1 MSDYDFPE
9 LPSDEELGIT
19 DADREEYEKDLG
31 DDRPEMS
38 DAELA
43 ALLGESPAPKDGS
56 APKGAQ
62 PTPKKGKPDRNAI
75 RAAKKTAKEAE
86 KKARAATKRAKKA
99 QKHAGAA
106 KKKAA
111 QEAKAAADG
120 TSAADGKSEAAT
132 AKDAAPTSPTS
143 PKGDDAG
150 PAAKPPRTKIE
161 IGPRSRWRGAATL
174 AALAALSAFGST
186 RTGLPR
192 PGPANAPDTAFSS
205 ARAMATLVEI
215 AREAHPTGSP
225 EHARVREFLLDRL
238 RTLGMEPEVQ
248 TATNLREYSGM
259 VRSGTVRNIVAR
271 IPGTAP
277 TGTLLITAHYDSR
290 EISVGAGD
298 DGSGI
303 VTIIEAIRAL
313 RAGAPLANDLVVLLT
328 DAEELGLLGARA
340 FVEQHDWMADVDLV
354 LSLEMR
360 GAGGPSIMFETNAD
374 GGWVVAGMKDFDSH
388 PFANSMSYEVY
399 ERISRDTDFSP
410 FRDAGVQ
417 GLNFATIDNAHV
429 YHQASDT
436 PENLS
441 EASLQHH
448 GIHALGALRHFGN
461 ADLSSVNAPTPVF
474 FTIPGLG
481 LIVYPQSMVLP
492 ISGGLLLLLA
502 LGGLLATRGGA
513 RPAAIAAG
521 TAVFAVTAGAA
532 YAAAVTLLN
541 WLPSQHEEFGSLHG
555 SAFHSEGWYVLA
567 FALAIVGTV
576 TGLTSLVRR
585 WLSPAELVVGAVL
598 LPTAGAVAISVAAP
612 LAAMN
617 LQWPV
622 LSGLMAVVVVA
633 VLGDRTEGTVGW
645 LVAVAL
651 CGPVLL
657 LLLPIIELLWL
668 AMSIELLAVLAVLMV
683 TCTFLCLPAVYGL
696 LHPNGWW
703 APATILALSATS
715 FGIGLLMARP
725 SAARPAP
732 STLVYAYEHGSGS
745 AIWVTSPGVDSE
757 DRGRAWA
764 TGAASSDFTGVR
776 DLSDFGYRPGDV
788 PTAPAPILNASPPE
802 VYVVSDSI
810 FNQTRHVTLQVRSQ
824 IRAEMLAF
832 RLEGG
837 TRLTSINGVA
847 ISSPETVTLADHW
860 GEPDGA
866 VVLKLTMP
874 PTEPIGLHVLEHLFR
889 PEEIVGPDVFA
900 RPADLAPNTNWM
912 SDRAMFSYSIAAF
925 IDPRHAIVAPPIRRD
940 LLGNPRE
947 TELRAPASSPETGRP
962 DTGIPLDSVEL
973 RRELPPT
980 DTILVDSLVTDTI
993 LVDSLVTD
1001 TILVDSLVTDT
1012 TAVDT
1017 MVADTIL
1024 SSHRS
1029 PR

>member
-1 MSDYDFPE
+1 MSGYDFPE
-9 LPSDEELGIT
+9 LPSDDELGIT
-19 DADREEYEKDLG
+19 DADREEYEKDIG

-43 ALLGESPAPKDGS
+43 ALLGESPVPKDRSAPKD
-56 APKGAQ
+56 AQ
-62 PTPKKGKPDRNAI
+62 PTPKHAKPDRKAI
-75 RAAKKTAKEAE
+75 RAAKKQAKEAE

-99 QKHAGAA
+99 EKQAGAA
-106 KKKAA
+106 KEQAA
-111 QEAKAAADG
+111 REAKAAADV
-120 TSAADGKSEAAT
+120 KSEGAT
-132 AKDAAPTSPTS
+132 AKDASPTPPTP
-143 PKGDDAG
+143 PKGEDTE
-150 PAAKPPRTKIE
+150 PAAKPPRAKIE

-248 TATNLREYSGM
+248 TATNVREYSGM

-277 TGTLLITAHYDSR
+277 TGTVLITAHYDSR

-303 VTIIEAIRAL
+303 VTIVEAIRAL

-340 FVEQHDWMADVDLV
+340 FVEQHEWMADVDLV
-354 LSLEMR
+354 LSFEMR

-374 GGWVVAGMKDFDSH
+374 GGWVVDGMKDFDSR

-399 ERISRDTDFSP
+399 KRIRRDTDFSP
-410 FRDAGVQ
+410 FRDAGIQ

-441 EASLQHH
+441 ESSLQHH

-481 LIVYPQSMVLP
+481 LIVYPQSLVLP
-492 ISGGLLLLLA
+492 ISGGLLILLA
-502 LGGLLATRGGA
+502 LAALVATRGGA

-521 TAVFAVTAGAA
+521 AAVFAMMAGAG
-532 YAAAVTLLN
+532 YATAVALLN
-541 WLPSQHEEFGSLHG
+541 WLSGQHQEFGSLQG

-567 FALAIVGTV
+567 LALAIVGTA
-576 TGLTSLVRR
+576 TGLTSVVRR
-585 WLSPAELVVGAVL
+585 WLSPAELVLGAVL
-598 LPTAGAVAISVAAP
+598 LPTIGAVAISVAAP

-622 LSGLMAVVVVA
+622 LAGLIAAVVVA
-633 VLGDRTEGTVGW
+633 LLGDRTEGMVGW

-651 CGPVLL
+651 CGPILLVLL
-657 LLLPIIELLWL
+657 PVIELLWL

-715 FGIGLLMARP
+715 LGIGSLMARP

-745 AIWVTSPGVDSE
+745 AIWATSPGDE
-757 DRGRAWA
+757 AEARGRAWA
-764 TGAASSDFTGVR
+764 AGAVSSGFPGLR

-810 FNQTRHVTLQVRSQ
+810 FDQTRHVTLQVRSQ
-824 IRAEMLAF
+824 IGAEMLAF

-847 ISSPETVTLADHW
+847 ISSPETVRLADHW

-866 VVLKLTMP
+866 VVLELTMP

-940 LLGNPRE
+940 LLGSPRDA
-947 TELRAPASSPETGRP
+947 ELGAPASRRETGRP

-973 RRELPPT
+973 RREMPPT
-980 DTILVDSLVTDTI
+980 DTSVGDSLVTDT
-993 LVDSLVTD
+993 LQATD
-1001 TILVDSLVTDT
+1001 TMVIDT
-1012 TAVDT
+1012 AAVDT
-1017 MVADTIL
+1017 MVVDTMVVDTTL